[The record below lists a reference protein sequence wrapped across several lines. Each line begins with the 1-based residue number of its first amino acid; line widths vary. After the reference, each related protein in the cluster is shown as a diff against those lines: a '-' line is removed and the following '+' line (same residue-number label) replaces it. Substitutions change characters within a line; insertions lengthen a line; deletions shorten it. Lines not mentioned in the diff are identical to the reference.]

1 MLRLA
6 PQQLTL
12 DAAQGDALPRRTL
25 AGVAIQYGVDA
36 VVSDGQKVRFEK
48 GSLPLEGKKP
58 KMYLYHNSEMPI
70 GVVTNRTEV
79 DDYVMFEAK
88 ISETALGN
96 ESLQL
101 ALDGVLDSL
110 SVGAIP
116 VEFSF
121 DEAGTMIV
129 TKAEWQELSLL
140 PYGAFEAAK
149 VERVAASIHQ
159 NENEVELNSEQ
170 DTEKEVT
177 DMSNPVEAP
186 AVIEAAT
193 VQTIYAQPRKMRL
206 PSPSE
211 YIASYVRGGA
221 DFAQLNANIA
231 AARIEAAPG
240 TAPFIN
246 TESTPGILPEIIT
259 GSVYDSLN
267 PIRPFVS
274 AIGTRAMPTAGATF
288 RRPKITTRPVVT
300 EQAVQLDSLNASTV
314 QVSNNDVSKLTFGT
328 YVTISEQD
336 LDWSDP
342 ASLDI
347 VLNQLAIAYGQATD
361 NYAVDLMVSSTTQ
374 TETVVDLSS
383 PADFIEAI
391 YGAAYQISNSSNY
404 LPTHYVVSPLT
415 WAKLGMLTTSTGA
428 PVFPFVGAPNLIGQ
442 NAFGNS
448 SATSWNGNPLGL
460 VLVVDKNMAGGTGS
474 GALQGVVG
482 HAAGPAAGFEFYEM
496 MKGAISVEAPNG
508 ILGRTIA
515 FRGYAA
521 GFMADATKFVKLLKS

>member
-1 MLRLA
+1 MLRLT
-6 PQQLTL
+6 PQELKI

-25 AGVAIQYGVDA
+25 AGVALEYGVDA

-48 GSLPLEGKKP
+48 GSMPLEGKKP

-70 GVVTNRTEV
+70 GVVTERTEI
-79 DDYVMFEAK
+79 DNFVMFEAK

-101 ALDGVLDSL
+101 AMDGVLDSL

-159 NENEVELNSEQ
+159 NEPEVELNKDQ
-170 DTEKEVT
+170 DTEKET
-177 DMSNPVEAP
+177 TEMTNPVETP
-186 AVIEAAT
+186 AVVEAST
-193 VQTIYAQPRKMRL
+193 VQTIYAQPRKLRL
-206 PSPSE
+206 PSTSE

-221 DFAQLNANIA
+221 DFAQMNANIA

-240 TAPFIN
+240 VAPFIN

-259 GSVYDSLN
+259 GSVYDGLN
-267 PIRPFVS
+267 PIRPFVT

-288 RRPKITTRPVVT
+288 RRPKIVTRPVVT
-300 EQAVQLDSLNASTV
+300 QQAAQFDDLNASTV
-314 QVSNNDVSKLTFGT
+314 SVSNSDISKLSFGT
-328 YVTISEQD
+328 YVTVSEQD

-342 ASLDI
+342 SSIDI
-347 VLNQLAIAYGQATD
+347 ILNQLAIAYGQATD
-361 NYAVDLMVSSTTQ
+361 NYAVDTCHAAIVQ
-374 TETVVDLSS
+374 TASV
-383 PADFIEAI
+383 ADTAVGADWVAAI
-391 YGAAYQISNSSNY
+391 YDGARQISATSNY
-404 LPTHYVVSPLT
+404 LPTHMVVTPAS
-415 WAKLGMLTTSTGA
+415 WAALASSTDDQNR
-428 PVFPFVGAPNLIGQ
+428 PVFPFVGAPNLMGQ
-442 NAFGNS
+442 NAAGNS

-460 VLVVDKNMAGGTGS
+460 VLVVDKNAPGS
-474 GALQGVVG
+474 FMG
-482 HAAGPAAGFEFYEM
+482 HAAGPAAGFEFYEQQ
-496 MKGAISVEAPNG
+496 KGAISVEVPATM
-508 ILGRTIA
+508 GRTIA

-521 GFMADATKFVKLLKS
+521 AFMADATKFVKFV